1 MNKEQQIKEIIES
14 VQKVANEA
22 LQKIKELEKEET
34 NAWPWVPEIA
44 DKYYFVNGNGRIS
57 VNAHYNEFDKKWL
70 TDVANR
76 GLIAPGTEEGRK
88 TLEKRDEWFR
98 FMFKFMTAG
107 DVEPNG
113 WGHSFYASSPNS
125 ISEAYGGSLSMLG
138 HNKFSTK
145 RKFDDFIKS
154 FGGGDYNKGIEY
166 IRKMLKGG
174 LM

>member
-1 MNKEQQIKEIIES
+1 MNEDYCILS
-14 VQKVANEA
+14 
-22 LQKIKELEKEET
+22 
-34 NAWPWVPEIA
+34 
-44 DKYYFVNGNGRIS
+44 GNGVIS
-57 VNAHYNEFDKKWL
+57 VNSYYNESDTRWL
-70 TDVANR
+70 TSVAECGR
-76 GLIAPGTEEGRK
+76 IAPATEEGRK

-125 ISEAYGGSLSMLG
+125 ISDAYGGSLSMLG

>member
-44 DKYYFVNGNGRIS
+44 DKYYFVNGNGRII

-107 DVEPNG
+107 DVSADG
-113 WGHSFYASSPNS
+113 TGHAFWVNIYNNIT
-125 ISEAYGGSLSMLG
+125 ISCGDSVSMLA
-138 HNKFSTK
+138 HQKFSSLDKVDT
-145 RKFDDFIKS
+145 FVKS
-154 FGGGDYNKGIEY
+154 FGDGDYNTGFEY
-166 IRKMLKGG
+166 IRKMLTGG